1 MALKSYLIFDFG
13 ASNGRAAVANFD
25 GSKFDID
32 VVHRFDNTPVYA
44 NGILYWDFLRL
55 FSELKS
61 GIIAA
66 SKKYK
71 DIVSLGVDTWGVD
84 FGLLDKNGRL
94 IANLEHY
101 RDEKRLTVEN
111 DLYKVLPKRQLFEL
125 SGGQLIPIA
134 SLFHLYEL
142 KKRKALQYEKA
153 SHFLMFP
160 DLFNYF
166 LTGNKFNEYTE
177 ASTSLMVN
185 QVEKKWSREIF
196 KVMGFP
202 EDIFCKII
210 QPGSVVGSLQKSI
223 MDELSVKSMPVIAPA
238 THDTASAI
246 AGFPI
251 KDKSRNSLLLS
262 MGTWG
267 ILAQET
273 LSPVINDAM
282 FSTGFANEAGV
293 EGTNYIVNNITGL
306 WITQQC
312 MIKWRKEKGEDFSW
326 KNIDAMYLAAKPFQA
341 FIDVDDPVFTPA
353 SLDMNKTI
361 SEYCIRTGQALPEGA
376 GGISRMLYENL
387 VFKVRLKLEQL
398 ESVNKKKIEY
408 IHIVGGGSRNRLLCQ
423 WFSDA
428 TGLPVD
434 SGPAE
439 TTSIGNLLMQLKAS
453 KEIKNLEEGRVVSFN
468 SSEVDHF
475 EPAGSEKNSWDRQYE
490 KYIKFINLKN

>member
-1 MALKSYLIFDFG
+1 MALKSYLILDFG

-32 VVHRFDNTPVYA
+32 VVHRFENIPVFA
-44 NGILYWDFLRL
+44 NGVLYWDFLRL
-55 FSELKS
+55 LSELKS

-71 DIVSLGVDTWGVD
+71 DIASLGIDTWGVD
-84 FGLLDKNGRL
+84 FGMLDKNGRL

-101 RDEKRLTVEN
+101 RDEKRLTVVNEV
-111 DLYKVLPKRQLFEL
+111 YKVLPKRQLFEL
-125 SGGQLIPIA
+125 SAGLLIPVA
-134 SLFHLYEL
+134 SIFHLFEL

-177 ASTSLMVN
+177 ASTSLMAN
-185 QVEKKWSREIF
+185 QVEKKWSQDIF
-196 KVMGFP
+196 KAMDFP
-202 EDIFCKII
+202 GDIFCEIV
-210 QPGSVVGSLQKSI
+210 QPGSIVGNLQKSI
-223 MDELSVKSMPVIAPA
+223 MDELFVKGIPVVAPA

-251 KDKSRNSLLLS
+251 KDKSKNTLLIS

-273 LSPVINDAM
+273 DSPVINDEM
-282 FSTGFANEAGV
+282 FSAGFANEAGV
-293 EGTNYIVNNITGL
+293 EGTNFIVNNIAGL

-312 MIKWRKEKGEDFSW
+312 MVKWRKEKGEDFSW
-326 KNIDAMYLAAKPFQA
+326 KDIDSMYPNAKPFQA
-341 FIDVDDPVFTPA
+341 FIDVDDPVFIPA
-353 SLDMNKTI
+353 SLDMNKTV
-361 SEYCIRTGQALPEGA
+361 SQYCIKTGQASPEGA

-387 VFKVRLKLEQL
+387 AFKVRFKLEQL
-398 ESVNKKKIEY
+398 EKVNIKKIEH
-408 IHIVGGGSRNRLLCQ
+408 IHIVGGGSRNRLFCQ
-423 WFSDA
+423 WLADA
-428 TGLPVD
+428 TGLTVD

-453 KEIKNLEEGRVVSFN
+453 GDIKNIQEGREISFN
-468 SSEVDHF
+468 SSDIEHFKPEVSDKDIW
-475 EPAGSEKNSWDRQYE
+475 ENQYQ
-490 KYIKFINLKN
+490 KYFKFISGI

>member
-25 GSKFDID
+25 GRKFDID
-32 VVHRFDNTPVYA
+32 VVHRFDNIPVYA
-44 NGILYWDFLRL
+44 NGVLYWDFLRL
-55 FSELKS
+55 FAELKA
-61 GIIAA
+61 GIMAA
-66 SKKYK
+66 AKKYK
-71 DIVSLGVDTWGVD
+71 DIVSLGIDTWGVD

-101 RDEKRLTVEN
+101 RDAKRLTVESEI
-111 DLYKVLPKRQLFEL
+111 YKVLPKRQLFEL
-125 SGGQLIPIA
+125 SAGLLIPIA

-142 KKRKALQYEKA
+142 KKRKAVQYEKA

-177 ASTSLMVN
+177 ASTSLMAN
-185 QVEKKWSREIF
+185 QVEKKWSSDIF
-196 KVMGFP
+196 KAMGFP
-202 EDIFCKII
+202 ADIFCEII
-210 QPGSVVGSLQKSI
+210 QPGSIAGNLQKSI
-223 MDELSVKSMPVIAPA
+223 TDELFVKSMPVVAPA
-238 THDTASAI
+238 SHDTASAI

-251 KDKSRNSLLLS
+251 KDKSKNTLLIS

-273 LSPVINDAM
+273 ISPVVNDAM
-282 FSTGFANEAGV
+282 FAAGFANEAGV
-293 EGTNYIVNNITGL
+293 EGTNFIVNNITGL

-312 MIKWRKEKGEDFSW
+312 MIKWRKEKGQDFSW
-326 KNIDAMYLAAKPFQA
+326 KNIDSMYPDAKPFQA

-353 SLDMNKTI
+353 SLDMNKTV
-361 SEYCIRTGQALPEGA
+361 SDYCIKTSQSLPEGE

-398 ESVNKKKIEY
+398 ERINGKKIEH
-408 IHIVGGGSRNRLLCQ
+408 IHIVGGGSQNRLLCQ
-423 WFSDA
+423 WLSDA
-428 TGLPVD
+428 TGLTVD

-453 KEIKNLEEGRVVSFN
+453 GDIKTLQEGREISFN
-468 SSEVDHF
+468 SSTIEHF
-475 EPAGSEKNSWDRQYE
+475 RPESSAKDIWDNQYQ
-490 KYIKFINLKN
+490 KYFKFISGI

>member
-1 MALKSYLIFDFG
+1 MTLKSYLIFDFG

-32 VVHRFDNTPVYA
+32 VVHRFDNIPVYA
-44 NGILYWDFLRL
+44 NGILYWDFLSL

-66 SKKYK
+66 SRKYK

-111 DLYKVLPKRQLFEL
+111 EVYKILPKRQLFEMCGGLIMPL
-125 SGGQLIPIA
+125 SSI
-134 SLFHLYEL
+134 FHLYEL

-153 SHFLMFP
+153 THFLMFP
-160 DLFNYF
+160 DLLNYF
-166 LTGNKFNEYTE
+166 LTGNKFNEYSE
-177 ASTSLMVN
+177 ASTSLMAN
-185 QVEKKWSREIF
+185 QVEKKWSRDIF
-196 KVMGFP
+196 KAMDFP
-202 EDIFCKII
+202 EDIFCEII
-210 QPGSVVGSLQKSI
+210 QPGNVVGNLQKSI
-223 MDELSVKSMPVIAPA
+223 MDELSVKSIPVVAPA

-251 KDKSRNSLLLS
+251 KDKLKNILLIS

-273 LSPVINDAM
+273 DSPVINDEM
-282 FSTGFANEAGV
+282 FSAGFANEAGA
-293 EGTNYIVNNITGL
+293 EGTNFVVNNITGL

-312 MIKWRKEKGEDFSW
+312 MIKWRKEKGQDFSW
-326 KNIDAMYLAAKPFQA
+326 KNIDSMYPDAKPFQA

-353 SLDMNKTI
+353 SLDMNKTV
-361 SEYCIRTGQALPEGA
+361 SQYCIKTSQALPEGA
-376 GGISRMLYENL
+376 GGISRMLYENI

-398 ESVNKKKIEY
+398 ESINKKKIEH

-428 TGLPVD
+428 TGLAVD

-439 TTSIGNLLMQLKAS
+439 TTAIGNLLMQLKAS
-453 KEIKNLEEGRVVSFN
+453 GDIKTLQEGREISFN
-468 SSEVDHF
+468 SSSVEHF
-475 EPAGSEKNSWDRQYE
+475 RPQASGKDIWDNQYQ
-490 KYIKFINLKN
+490 KYFKFIYGI

>member
-1 MALKSYLIFDFG
+1 MSFKSYLIFDFG

-32 VVHRFDNTPVYA
+32 VVHRFENIPVYA

-55 FSELKS
+55 FSELKA
-61 GIIAA
+61 GIMAA
-66 SKKYK
+66 AKKYK
-71 DIVSLGVDTWGVD
+71 DMVSLGIDTWGVD

-101 RDEKRLTVEN
+101 RDEKRLTVEGEI
-111 DLYKVLPKRQLFEL
+111 YKVIPERQLFEL
-125 SGGQLIPIA
+125 SAGLLSPIA

-142 KKRKALQYEKA
+142 KKRKAVQYEKA
-153 SHFLMFP
+153 SYFLMFP

-166 LTGNKFNEYTE
+166 LTGNMFNEYTE
-177 ASTSLMVN
+177 ASTSLLAN
-185 QVEKKWSREIF
+185 QVEKKWSRDIF
-196 KVMGFP
+196 KAMGFP
-202 EDIFCKII
+202 EDIFCEII
-210 QPGSVVGSLQKSI
+210 QPGYVVGNLQKSI
-223 MDELSVKSMPVIAPA
+223 TDELFVKSIPVVAPA

-251 KDKSRNSLLLS
+251 IDKSKNTLLLS

-273 LSPVINDAM
+273 GSPVINDAM
-282 FSTGFANEAGV
+282 FAAGFANEAGV
-293 EGTNYIVNNITGL
+293 EGTNFIVNNITGL

-326 KNIDAMYLAAKPFQA
+326 KNVDSMYPDAKPFQA

-353 SLDMNKTI
+353 SLDMNKTV
-361 SEYCIRTGQALPEGA
+361 SQYCIRTGQALPEGA
-376 GGISRMLYENL
+376 GGISRILYENL

-398 ESVNKKKIEY
+398 EKINGKKIEY
-408 IHIVGGGSRNRLLCQ
+408 IHIVGGGSQNRLLCQ
-423 WFSDA
+423 WLSDA
-428 TGLPVD
+428 TGLSVD

-439 TTSIGNLLMQLKAS
+439 TTAIGNLLMQLKAS
-453 KEIKNLEEGRVVSFN
+453 GDIKTLQEGRDISFN
-468 SSEVDHF
+468 SSVIEHF
-475 EPAGSEKNSWDRQYE
+475 KPESFAKDTWDNQYQ
-490 KYIKFINLKN
+490 KYFKFISGI

>member
-32 VVHRFDNTPVYA
+32 VVHRFENIPVYA

-61 GIIAA
+61 GILAA

-71 DIVSLGVDTWGVD
+71 DIVSLGIDTWGVD

-111 DLYKVLPKRQLFEL
+111 EIYKFVPKRQLFEL
-125 SGGQLIPIA
+125 SSGLIIPIA

-142 KKRKALQYEKA
+142 KKRKAVQFEKA

-177 ASTSLMVN
+177 ASTSLMAN
-185 QVEKKWSREIF
+185 QAEKKWSSDIIRA
-196 KVMGFP
+196 MGFP
-202 EDIFCKII
+202 EDIFCEMI
-210 QPGSVVGSLQKSI
+210 QPGNIAGNLQKSI
-223 MDELSVKSMPVIAPA
+223 TEELFIKGIPVVAPGS
-238 THDTASAI
+238 HDTASAI

-251 KDKSRNSLLLS
+251 KDKSKNTLLIS

-273 LSPVINDAM
+273 ESPVVNDAM
-282 FSTGFANEAGV
+282 FSAGFANEAGV
-293 EGTNYIVNNITGL
+293 EGTNFIVNNITGL

-312 MIKWRKEKGEDFSW
+312 MVKWRKEKGEDFSW
-326 KNIDAMYLAAKPFQA
+326 KDIDSIYPDAKPFRA
-341 FIDVDDPVFTPA
+341 FIDIDDPVFTHA
-353 SLDMNKTI
+353 SLDMNKTV
-361 SEYCIRTGQALPEGA
+361 SDYCIKKAQPLPEGA
-376 GGISRMLYENL
+376 GGISRVLYENL

-398 ESVNKKKIEY
+398 ETANNKKIEH

-423 WFSDA
+423 WLSDA
-428 TGLPVD
+428 TGLTVD

-453 KEIKNLEEGRVVSFN
+453 GEIKTLQEGREISFN
-468 SSEVDHF
+468 SSVIEHFKPQASGKEVW
-475 EPAGSEKNSWDRQYE
+475 ENQYRQY
-490 KYIKFINLKN
+490 YKFISGM